1 MLLKRIL
8 VAALIGLVAGRLA
21 MSQTPSE
28 EKTINSLAVLP
39 FLNVAD
45 DRNTE
50 HLADE
55 ITKELINGLSKL
67 PNLKVVR
74 YTSVLRYRGLEQI
87 EPGLESK
94 DKALKLRTIRNE
106 LGVQA
111 VLYGRVVQ
119 RGEGLSISAELVDAD
134 DSLIWDDQYN
144 RKLSDVLAVQEE
156 MVHDISKKLR
166 PRLTIDRKVNRKA
179 RKQGEGFIR
188 LIHKSYSER
197 DGQRDFRH
205 PLKVRT
211 T

>member
-1 MLLKRIL
+1 MKRIL

-55 ITKELINGLSKL
+55 ITKKLINGLSKL

-144 RKLSDVLAVQEE
+144 LKLSDVLAVQEE

-166 PRLTIDRKVNRKA
+166 PGLTIDRKVNRKA

-188 LIHKSYSER
+188 LIHK
-197 DGQRDFRH
+197 
-205 PLKVRT
+205 
-211 T
+211 